1 MATPKAQKT
10 PNPGGYTAHNERS
23 RAAFLRDGQAILEK
37 FGLHATTQQI
47 QSVTGVSPSTLY
59 RYFENRE
66 TYLSESFESIWFPYI
81 QDCLEISS
89 KFNDDLVA
97 CFLPIRMAINMK
109 QTNPQLAAILGH
121 RDFIADWFMEKVGE
135 DWLRH
140 YQSLVSSGVLPSE
153 MAEARVLPFIG
164 AGAQL
169 IKSAVQGM
177 DPDQANAGL
186 GFTLSI
192 LGLSKA
198 QIARVMKVPLP
209 TSPA

>member
-23 RAAFLRDGQAILEK
+23 RAAFLRDGQAILER

-81 QDCLEISS
+81 QNCLEISA
-89 KFNDDLVA
+89 KFDDELVSMV
-97 CFLPIRMAINMK
+97 LPMRMVLNLK
-109 QTNPQLAAILGH
+109 QTHPQLAAIIGH
-121 RDFIADWFMEKVGE
+121 KDFILDWFFEKVGE
-135 DWLRH
+135 DWLSH
-140 YQSLVSSGVLPSE
+140 YRSLVSSGMLPGD
-153 MAEARVLPFIG
+153 MTEARVIAFTG

-169 IKSAVQGM
+169 VKSAIQGM
-177 DPDQANAGL
+177 DPDQASAGL
-186 GFTLSI
+186 GFALSI

-198 QIARVMKVPLP
+198 QIARIMKVPLP
-209 TSPA
+209 TPEA

>member
-59 RYFENRE
+59 RYFETRE

-81 QDCLEISS
+81 RNCLEVSA
-89 KFNDDLVA
+89 KFEDELVA
-97 CFLPIRMAINMK
+97 MVLPMRMVLNLK
-109 QTNPQLAAILGH
+109 QTHPQLAAIIGH
-121 RDFIADWFMEKVGE
+121 KDFILDWFFEKVGAH
-135 DWLRH
+135 WLSH
-140 YQSLVSSGVLPSE
+140 YRSLVGSGMLPGD
-153 MAEARVLPFIG
+153 MTEARVIAFTG

-169 IKSAVQGM
+169 VKNAIQGM
-177 DPDQANAGL
+177 DPDQASVGL
-186 GFTLSI
+186 GFALSI

-198 QIARVMKVPLP
+198 QIARTMKVPLP
-209 TSPA
+209 TTEA